1 MRLSTAS
8 ESTYFSSYR
17 HRQFRAKSS
26 RGRVPLF
33 REKPCKALTIP
44 VLSYSSTHRCK
55 SVSLSKMKNSPG
67 QETLSQQ
74 SVPTPL
80 NVVHCASEKEASK
93 SEAKTQP
100 TSAMAGGTSVASNMD
115 RPPWM

>member
-1 MRLSTAS
+1 MLLRQLSLVL
-8 ESTYFSSYR
+8 
-17 HRQFRAKSS
+17 QL
-26 RGRVPLF
+26 VL
-33 REKPCKALTIP
+33 P
-44 VLSYSSTHRCK
+44 VLSLVLQLVLVVRQLLLPHRCK